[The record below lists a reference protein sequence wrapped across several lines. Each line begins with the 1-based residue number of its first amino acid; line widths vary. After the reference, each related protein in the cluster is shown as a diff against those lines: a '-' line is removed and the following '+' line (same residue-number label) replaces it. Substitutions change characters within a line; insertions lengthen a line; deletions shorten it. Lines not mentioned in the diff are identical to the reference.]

1 MKSCTVRLS
10 FAAAVAVASLSA
22 VAADNGFYA
31 YGSAGWTESNRKSE
45 ADGVVSNLAAAHP
58 PTSFTSSYDGN
69 DTGYKLQ
76 AGYRFNRFIAIEGGY
91 VDLGKYNYK
100 AATSGLVT
108 ATRDVEVK
116 ADGWTL
122 GAVGSLP
129 VTDSLAFIGKVGL
142 VDYKMQH
149 HCNGTGFPCIN
160 PDRSK
165 SDTSLYYG
173 IGADW
178 NFTGNWFARA
188 EYEVFQDVG
197 DRSNANGTTGTSKAD
212 ISMGSIGV
220 GYRF

>member
-1 MKSCTVRLS
+1 MKSCAARLS

-45 ADGVVSNLAAAHP
+45 ADGVVSNLV
-58 PTSFTSSYDGN
+58 TVFKSSSDDN

-76 AGYRFNRFIAIEGGY
+76 AGYRFNRYFALEGGY

-100 AATSGLVT
+100 AVSSAPIAAS
-108 ATRDVEVK
+108 RNVEVK
-116 ADGWTL
+116 ADAWTL

-129 VTDSLAFIGKVGL
+129 VTDSLAIIGKVGL
-142 VDYKMQH
+142 ADYKMKYQ
-149 HCNGTGFPCIN
+149 CNGTGVPCSN

-188 EYEVFQDVG
+188 EYEVFQDIG